1 MDLAN
6 NINSVIETLCEKFG
20 LAWGEASKLVPEIIL
35 YGRLRQIT
43 YTVLAVLAV
52 LAGAW
57 LLWKIYRIC
66 LRRRGD
72 DTYRGVFYYID
83 DRGTDLTGLC
93 VLSGFLLAGGV
104 IALLM
109 LVPGTI
115 IWFASPNVAALRY
128 ILDLI

>member
-1 MDLAN
+1 MPG
-6 NINSVIETLCEKFG
+6 SCGRST
-20 LAWGEASKLVPEIIL
+20 AS
-35 YGRLRQIT
+35 
-43 YTVLAVLAV
+43 ACA
-52 LAGAW
+52 AG
-57 LLWKIYRIC
+57 
-66 LRRRGD
+66 GD
-72 DTYRGVFYYID
+72 NTYRGVFYYID